1 MSNKKKKNNKYDDDD
16 NKKKKNNKYDD
27 DDNKKKKSYF
37 DITRKKRSKNLK
49 TIILP
54 IIAALVIIAGISIYL
69 FSQNTL
75 SVAGFGPLGSAH
87 EHAAFLV
94 KVNGQNIDFSQPKY
108 QVQSDY
114 IHVENGDGTTLH
126 RHATNV
132 TFADFLKSI
141 KMDID
146 KKNNCLVFTNGTEYC
161 DDNNNKLKTFINGN
175 STKSISEYILNNNDR
190 LLVIYGNE
198 TDEEIA
204 KALDELNKIKI
215 QFT

>member
-1 MSNKKKKNNKYDDDD
+1 MSNKNKKNNE
-16 NKKKKNNKYDD
+16 N

-37 DITRKKRSKNLK
+37 DISRKKRSKNFK
-49 TIILP
+49 TVILP
-54 IIAALVIIAGISIYL
+54 IIAAIVIIAVISMYVS
-69 FSQNTL
+69 SQNTL

-114 IHVENGDGTTLH
+114 IHVENGDGSTLH

-132 TFADFLKSI
+132 TFVDFLKSV

-146 KKNNCLVFTNGTEYC
+146 KKNNCLIFTNGTEYC
-161 DDNNNKLKTFINGN
+161 DDNNNKLRTFINGN
-175 STKSISEYILNNNDR
+175 STKSISDVLNNNDR

-198 TDEEIA
+198 TDEQIA
-204 KALDELNKIKI
+204 KALDELNKIEI
-215 QFT
+215 QFN

>member
-1 MSNKKKKNNKYDDDD
+1 MSNKNKKNNE
-16 NKKKKNNKYDD
+16 N

-37 DITRKKRSKNLK
+37 DISRKKRSKNFK
-49 TIILP
+49 TVILP
-54 IIAALVIIAGISIYL
+54 IIAAIVIIAVISMYVS
-69 FSQNTL
+69 SQNTL

-114 IHVENGDGTTLH
+114 IHVENGDGSTLH

-132 TFADFLKSI
+132 TFADFLKSV

-146 KKNNCLVFTNGTEYC
+146 MKNNCLIFTNGTEYC
-161 DDNNNKLKTFINGN
+161 DDYNNKLRTFINGN
-175 STKSISEYILNNNDR
+175 STKSISDYVLNNNDR
-190 LLVIYGNE
+190 LLVTYGKE
-198 TDEEIA
+198 TDEQSA
-204 KALDELNKIKI
+204 KALDELNNIEI
-215 QFT
+215 QFN

>member
-1 MSNKKKKNNKYDDDD
+1 MSNKKKKNNK
-16 NKKKKNNKYDD
+16 N

-54 IIAALVIIAGISIYL
+54 IIVVLVIIAGISIYL

-94 KVNGQNIDFSQPKY
+94 KVNGKNIDFSQPKY

-161 DDNNNKLKTFINGN
+161 DDNNDNQLRTFVNGN
-175 STKSISEYILNNNDR
+175 SGESISDYVINDNDR

-198 TDEEIA
+198 TEEQLTE
-204 KALDELNKIKI
+204 ALDELNKIEI

>member
-1 MSNKKKKNNKYDDDD
+1 MSNKKKKNNKNNVDDDD
-16 NKKKKNNKYDD
+16 
-27 DDNKKKKSYF
+27 KKKKSYF
-37 DITRKKRSKNLK
+37 DITRKKRIKNFK
-49 TIILP
+49 TIIIP
-54 IIAALVIIAGISIYL
+54 IIAAIVIIAGISIYV

-94 KVNGQNIDFSQPKY
+94 KVNGQNIDFSQPQY

-132 TFADFLKSI
+132 TFVDFLKSV

-146 KKNNCLVFTNGTEYC
+146 KKNKNCLAFTNGTEYC
-161 DDNNNKLKTFINGN
+161 NDENNKLRTFINGN
-175 STKSISEYILNNNDR
+175 STGYISDYILNNNDR

-198 TDEEIA
+198 TDEQIA
-204 KALDELNKIKI
+204 NALDEVNKIKI
-215 QFT
+215 QFN

>member
-1 MSNKKKKNNKYDDDD
+1 MSNKKKKNNK
-16 NKKKKNNKYDD
+16 D
-27 DDNKKKKSYF
+27 DDNKKKKSYL
-37 DITRKKRSKNLK
+37 DISRKKRSKNFK
-49 TIILP
+49 TVILP
-54 IIAALVIIAGISIYL
+54 IIVVLVIIAGISIYL

-94 KVNGQNIDFSQPKY
+94 KVNGKNIDFSQPKY

-146 KKNNCLVFTNGTEYC
+146 KKNNCLVFINGTEYC
-161 DDNNNKLKTFINGN
+161 DDNNNNNKLRTFINGN
-175 STKSISEYILNNNDR
+175 STKSISDYILKNNDR
-190 LLVIYGNE
+190 LLVMYGNE
-198 TDEEIA
+198 NDEQIS

>member
-1 MSNKKKKNNKYDDDD
+1 MSNKKKKNNKNNVDDDD
-16 NKKKKNNKYDD
+16 
-27 DDNKKKKSYF
+27 KKKKSYF
-37 DITRKKRSKNLK
+37 DITRKKRIKNLK

-54 IIAALVIIAGISIYL
+54 IIAAIVIIAVISIYV

-94 KVNGQNIDFSQPKY
+94 KVNGKNIDFSQPQY

-114 IHVENGDGTTLH
+114 IHVENGNGTTLH

-132 TFADFLKSI
+132 TFVDFLKSV

-146 KKNNCLVFTNGTEYC
+146 KKNNCLAFTNGTEYC
-161 DDNNNKLKTFINGN
+161 DDDNNKLRTFINGN
-175 STKSISEYILNNNDR
+175 STGSISDYVLKNNDR

-198 TDEEIA
+198 TDEQIA
-204 KALDELNKIKI
+204 NALDELNRIEI
-215 QFT
+215 QYN

>member
-1 MSNKKKKNNKYDDDD
+1 MSNKKKKNNNNNVDDDD
-16 NKKKKNNKYDD
+16 
-27 DDNKKKKSYF
+27 KKKKSYF
-37 DITRKKRSKNLK
+37 DITRKKRIKNLK

-54 IIAALVIIAGISIYL
+54 IIAAIVIIAGISIYV

-75 SVAGFGPLGSAH
+75 SVAGFGSLGSAH
-87 EHAAFLV
+87 QHAAFLV
-94 KVNGQNIDFSQPKY
+94 KVNGQNIDFSQPQY

-132 TFADFLKSI
+132 TFADFLKSV

-146 KKNNCLVFTNGTEYC
+146 KKNNCLTFTNGTEYC
-161 DDNNNKLKTFINGN
+161 DDDNNKLRTFINGN
-175 STKSISEYILNNNDR
+175 STGSISDYILNDNDR

-198 TDEEIA
+198 TDEQIA
-204 KALDELNKIKI
+204 NALDE
-215 QFT
+215 

>member
-1 MSNKKKKNNKYDDDD
+1 MSNKNKKNNE
-16 NKKKKNNKYDD
+16 N

-37 DITRKKRSKNLK
+37 DISRKKRSKNFK
-49 TIILP
+49 TVILP
-54 IIAALVIIAGISIYL
+54 IIAAIVIIAVISMYVS
-69 FSQNTL
+69 SQNTL

-114 IHVENGDGTTLH
+114 IHVENGDGSTLH

-132 TFADFLKSI
+132 TFADFLKSV

-146 KKNNCLVFTNGTEYC
+146 MKNNCLIFTNGTEYC
-161 DDNNNKLKTFINGN
+161 DDNNNKLRTFINGN
-175 STKSISEYILNNNDR
+175 STKSISDYVLNNNDR
-190 LLVIYGNE
+190 LLVTYGKE
-198 TDEEIA
+198 TDEQSA
-204 KALDELNKIKI
+204 KALDELNNIEI
-215 QFT
+215 QFN

>member
-1 MSNKKKKNNKYDDDD
+1 MSNKKKKNNKND
-16 NKKKKNNKYDD
+16 NDE
-27 DDNKKKKSYF
+27 NKKKKSYF

-161 DDNNNKLKTFINGN
+161 DDNNNKLRTLINGH

-198 TDEEIA
+198 NDKEIA

>member
-1 MSNKKKKNNKYDDDD
+1 MSNKKKKNTKNNVDDDD
-16 NKKKKNNKYDD
+16 
-27 DDNKKKKSYF
+27 KKKKSYF
-37 DITRKKRSKNLK
+37 DVTRKKRTKNLK

-54 IIAALVIIAGISIYL
+54 IIAAVVIIAGISIYE
-69 FSQNTL
+69 FSQNTR

-94 KVNGQNIDFSQPKY
+94 KVNGQNIDFSKPQY

-132 TFADFLKSI
+132 TFVDFLKSV

-146 KKNNCLVFTNGTEYC
+146 KKNNCLAFTNGTEYC
-161 DDNNNKLKTFINGN
+161 DDDNNNKLRTFINGN
-175 STKSISEYILNNNDR
+175 SESISDYVLNNNDR

-198 TDEEIA
+198 TDEQIA
-204 KALDELNKIKI
+204 NALDEVNKIKI
-215 QFT
+215 QFN

>member
-1 MSNKKKKNNKYDDDD
+1 MSNKKNKNNK
-16 NKKKKNNKYDD
+16 N

-49 TIILP
+49 TVILP

-94 KVNGQNIDFSQPKY
+94 KVNGKNIDFSQPKY

-126 RHATNV
+126 RHSTNV

-161 DDNNNKLKTFINGN
+161 DNDDDNNKLRIFINGN
-175 STKSISEYILNNNDR
+175 STNSISDYILKNNDR

-198 TDEEIA
+198 TNEQIA
-204 KALDELNKIKI
+204 KALDELNKIEI

>member
-1 MSNKKKKNNKYDDDD
+1 MSNKKKKNNKNNVDDDD
-16 NKKKKNNKYDD
+16 
-27 DDNKKKKSYF
+27 KKKKSYF
-37 DITRKKRSKNLK
+37 DITRKKRIKNLK

-54 IIAALVIIAGISIYL
+54 IIAAIVIIAGISIYV
-69 FSQNTL
+69 FSQNTQ

-94 KVNGQNIDFSQPKY
+94 KVNGQNIDFSQPQY

-132 TFADFLKSI
+132 TFVDFLKSVKI
-141 KMDID
+141 DID
-146 KKNNCLVFTNGTEYC
+146 KKNNCLAFTNGTEYC
-161 DDNNNKLKTFINGN
+161 DDENNKLRTFINGN
-175 STKSISEYILNNNDR
+175 STGSISDYILNNNDR

-198 TDEEIA
+198 TDEQIA
-204 KALDELNKIKI
+204 NALDELNKIKI
-215 QFT
+215 QYN

>member
-1 MSNKKKKNNKYDDDD
+1 MSNKKKK
-16 NKKKKNNKYDD
+16 KKNNKNDD

-54 IIAALVIIAGISIYL
+54 IIAALSIYL

>member
-1 MSNKKKKNNKYDDDD
+1 MSNKKKKNNNNNVDDDD
-16 NKKKKNNKYDD
+16 
-27 DDNKKKKSYF
+27 KKKKSYF
-37 DITRKKRSKNLK
+37 DITRKKRIKNLK

-54 IIAALVIIAGISIYL
+54 IIAAIVIIAGISIYVS
-69 FSQNTL
+69 SQNTL

-94 KVNGQNIDFSQPKY
+94 KVNGQNIDFSQPQY

-132 TFADFLKSI
+132 TFVDFLKSV

-146 KKNNCLVFTNGTEYC
+146 KKNNCLAFTNGTEYC
-161 DDNNNKLKTFINGN
+161 DDG
-175 STKSISEYILNNNDR
+175 
-190 LLVIYGNE
+190 
-198 TDEEIA
+198 
-204 KALDELNKIKI
+204 
-215 QFT
+215 

>member
-1 MSNKKKKNNKYDDDD
+1 MSNKKKKNTKNNVDDDD
-16 NKKKKNNKYDD
+16 
-27 DDNKKKKSYF
+27 KKKKSYL
-37 DITRKKRSKNLK
+37 DITRKKRIKNLK

-54 IIAALVIIAGISIYL
+54 IIAAIVIIAGISIYV

-94 KVNGQNIDFSQPKY
+94 KVNGQNIDFSQPQY

-132 TFADFLKSI
+132 TFVDFLKSV

-146 KKNNCLVFTNGTEYC
+146 KKNNCLTFTNGTEYC
-161 DDNNNKLKTFINGN
+161 DDNNNKLRTFINGN
-175 STKSISEYILNNNDR
+175 STGSISDYVLNNNDR

-198 TDEEIA
+198 TDEQIA
-204 KALDELNKIKI
+204 NALDELNKIKI
-215 QFT
+215 QYN

>member
-1 MSNKKKKNNKYDDDD
+1 MSNKKKKNTKNNVDDDD
-16 NKKKKNNKYDD
+16 
-27 DDNKKKKSYF
+27 KKKKSYL
-37 DITRKKRSKNLK
+37 DITRKKRIKNLK

-54 IIAALVIIAGISIYL
+54 IIVAIVIIAVISIYV

-94 KVNGQNIDFSQPKY
+94 KVNGKNIDFSQPQY

-132 TFADFLKSI
+132 TFVNFLKSV

-146 KKNNCLVFTNGTEYC
+146 KKNNCLAFTNGTEYC
-161 DDNNNKLKTFINGN
+161 DDDNNKLRTFINGN
-175 STKSISEYILNNNDR
+175 STGSISDYVLKNNDR

-198 TDEEIA
+198 TDEQIA
-204 KALDELNKIKI
+204 NALDELNKIKI
-215 QFT
+215 QYN

>member
-1 MSNKKKKNNKYDDDD
+1 MSNKKKKNNKNNVDDDD
-16 NKKKKNNKYDD
+16 
-27 DDNKKKKSYF
+27 KKKKSYF
-37 DITRKKRSKNLK
+37 DIARKKRIKNLK

-54 IIAALVIIAGISIYL
+54 IIAAIVIIAGISIYV
-69 FSQNTL
+69 FSQNTQ

-94 KVNGQNIDFSQPKY
+94 KVNGQNIDFSQPQY

-132 TFADFLKSI
+132 TFVDFLKSV

-146 KKNNCLVFTNGTEYC
+146 KKNNCLAFTNGTEYC
-161 DDNNNKLKTFINGN
+161 DDENNKLRTFINGN
-175 STKSISEYILNNNDR
+175 STGSISDYILNNNDR

-198 TDEEIA
+198 TDEQIA
-204 KALDELNKIKI
+204 NALDELNKIKI
-215 QFT
+215 QYN

>member
-1 MSNKKKKNNKYDDDD
+1 MSNKKKKNNKNEDH
-16 NKKKKNNKYDD
+16 
-27 DDNKKKKSYF
+27 KKKKSYL
-37 DITRKKRSKNLK
+37 DITRKKRIKNLK

-54 IIAALVIIAGISIYL
+54 IIAAIVIIAGISLYV

-94 KVNGQNIDFSQPKY
+94 KVNGQNIDFSQPQY

-132 TFADFLKSI
+132 TFVDFLKSV

-146 KKNNCLVFTNGTEYC
+146 KKNNCLTFTNGTEYC
-161 DDNNNKLKTFINGN
+161 DDENNKLRTFINGN
-175 STKSISEYILNNNDR
+175 STGSISDYVLNNDDR

-198 TDEEIA
+198 TDEQIA
-204 KALDELNKIKI
+204 NALEELNRIEI
-215 QFT
+215 QYN